1 MVKAARFSPLALNR
15 RFDPGRGGSSPYTP
29 KEDWIMT
36 NVIHLTPPSRINPQE
51 ARLGALLS
59 CFAEYRRHSDDVFW
73 LKENAEVL
81 NILECTTTKPG
92 DTALEAYANF
102 YQTVEKRLHFF
113 PQYYRFFLSI
123 TLDLEDLGMSGD
135 AGERLVHWARTQD
148 LPRAELSDLQRME
161 AVRLMARRDVAPDG
175 DDRQLE
181 DRARYFMGRSD
192 TFALPNK
199 KAAYELT
206 HLVFYLSEYG
216 RCDPQLNA
224 DAKRSLH
231 FAGILAFIEQN
242 ADLLSEICIAMHYAG
257 DVPPVLWTDWLKRE
271 TALFS
276 VTDGPSVSVQDDYHE
291 FLVCNWHQSLV
302 GDAAFAKGFV
312 FDRMRFDRNV
322 ARATPMR
329 EMSEAMFSLDDA
341 RSGDWIS
348 MRLYMEDKLSPEA
361 MQVLEQAE
369 TSSQHFEAFFH
380 GFARAIP
387 PGALH

>member
-1 MVKAARFSPLALNR
+1 
-15 RFDPGRGGSSPYTP
+15 
-29 KEDWIMT
+29 
-36 NVIHLTPPSRINPQE
+36 
-51 ARLGALLS
+51 
-59 CFAEYRRHSDDVFW
+59 
-73 LKENAEVL
+73 
-81 NILECTTTKPG
+81 
-92 DTALEAYANF
+92 
-102 YQTVEKRLHFF
+102 
-113 PQYYRFFLSI
+113 
-123 TLDLEDLGMSGD
+123 
-135 AGERLVHWARTQD
+135 
-148 LPRAELSDLQRME
+148 
-161 AVRLMARRDVAPDG
+161 
-175 DDRQLE
+175 
-181 DRARYFMGRSD
+181 
-192 TFALPNK
+192 
-199 KAAYELT
+199 
-206 HLVFYLSEYG
+206 
-216 RCDPQLNA
+216 
-224 DAKRSLH
+224 
-231 FAGILAFIEQN
+231 
-242 ADLLSEICIAMHYAG
+242 
-257 DVPPVLWTDWLKRE
+257 VPPVLWTDWLKRE

>member
-1 MVKAARFSPLALNR
+1 
-15 RFDPGRGGSSPYTP
+15 
-29 KEDWIMT
+29 MT

-59 CFAEYRRHSDDVFW
+59 CFAEHRRHGDDVFW
-73 LKENAEVL
+73 LKENAEIL
-81 NILECTTTKPG
+81 NILECTGTRPG
-92 DTALEAYANF
+92 EAALDSYAEF
-102 YQTVEKRLHFF
+102 YQTVEKRLRFF

-135 AGERLVHWARTQD
+135 HGERIVDWAQSQD
-148 LPRAELSDLQRME
+148 LPCAELSDLQRME
-161 AVRLMARRDVAPDG
+161 AVRLMARRDVTPKDS
-175 DDRQLE
+175 DPTLE
-181 DRARYFMGRSD
+181 DRARHFMARSG

-216 RCDPQLNA
+216 RCDPELDA

-231 FAGILAFIEQN
+231 FAGLLAFIEQN

-257 DVPPVLWTDWLKRE
+257 EVPPALWTDWLRRE
-271 TALFS
+271 TALFTVS
-276 VTDGPSVSVQDDYHE
+276 DGPGVSVQDDYHE
-291 FLVCNWHQSLV
+291 FLVCNWHQALA
-302 GDAAFAKGFV
+302 GEALFAKGFV
-312 FDRMRFDRNV
+312 SDRMRFDRNV
-322 ARATPMR
+322 SRATPMR
-329 EMSEAMFSLDDA
+329 EMSEAMYSLDDA

-348 MRLYMEDKLSPEA
+348 MRLYMEDRLSPEA

-369 TSSQHFEAFFH
+369 TSSRHFEDFFH
-380 GFARAIP
+380 GFARAHP

>member
-1 MVKAARFSPLALNR
+1 
-15 RFDPGRGGSSPYTP
+15 
-29 KEDWIMT
+29 MT
-36 NVIHLTPPSRINPQE
+36 NVIHLPPPSRINPQE

-81 NILECTTTKPG
+81 NILECTRTKPG
-92 DTALEAYANF
+92 DIALEAYANF

-257 DVPPVLWTDWLKRE
+257 EVPPVLWTDWLKRE
-271 TALFS
+271 TALFR

>member
-1 MVKAARFSPLALNR
+1 
-15 RFDPGRGGSSPYTP
+15 
-29 KEDWIMT
+29 MT
-36 NVIHLTPPSRINPQE
+36 NVITFTPPSRITPQE

-59 CFAEYRRHSDDVFW
+59 CFAEHRRHGDDVFW
-73 LKENAEVL
+73 LKENAEIL
-81 NILECTTTKPG
+81 NILECTGTRPG
-92 DTALEAYANF
+92 DAALDAYAEF
-102 YQTVEKRLHFF
+102 YQSVEKRLRFF

-123 TLDLEDLGMSGD
+123 TLDLEDLGMAGNH
-135 AGERLVHWARTQD
+135 GERLVHWAQAQD

-161 AVRLMARRDVAPDG
+161 AQRMMARRDMAPKGQDAT
-175 DDRQLE
+175 LE

-216 RCDPQLNA
+216 RCDPQLDA

-271 TALFS
+271 TALFT

-291 FLVCNWHQSLV
+291 FLVCNWHQALV
-302 GDAAFAKGFV
+302 GDTAFAKGFV
-312 FDRMRFDRNV
+312 YDRMRFDHNV
-322 ARATPMR
+322 SRATPMR

-348 MRLYMEDKLSPEA
+348 MRLYMEDRLSPEA
-361 MQVLEQAE
+361 MRVLEQAE
-369 TSSQHFEAFFH
+369 TSSNHFHDFFH
-380 GFARAIP
+380 GFARAETP
-387 PGALH
+387 NALH

>member
-1 MVKAARFSPLALNR
+1 
-15 RFDPGRGGSSPYTP
+15 
-29 KEDWIMT
+29 MT

-59 CFAEYRRHSDDVFW
+59 NFAEHRRHGDDVFW
-73 LKENAEVL
+73 LKENAEIL
-81 NILECTTTKPG
+81 NILECTGTQPG
-92 DTALEAYANF
+92 EAALEAYAEF
-102 YQTVEKRLHFF
+102 YQTVEKRLRFF

-123 TLDLEDLGMSGD
+123 TLDLEDLGMVGD
-135 AGERLVHWARTQD
+135 QGERLVAWAQDQD

-161 AVRLMARRDVAPDG
+161 AVRLMARRDRAPKGCDPT
-175 DDRQLE
+175 LE

-216 RCDPQLNA
+216 RCDPNLDA

-231 FAGILAFIEQN
+231 FAGLLAFIEQN

-257 DVPPVLWTDWLKRE
+257 DIPPGLWTDWLKRE
-271 TALFS
+271 TALFTVS
-276 VTDGPSVSVQDDYHE
+276 DGMGLSVQDDYHE
-291 FLVCNWHQSLV
+291 FLVCNWHQALV

-312 FDRMRFDRNV
+312 DDRMRFDRNV

-348 MRLYMEDKLSPEA
+348 MRLYMEDRLSPEA
-361 MQVLEQAE
+361 MRVLDQAE

-380 GFARAIP
+380 GFARATT